1 MLAFAFRM
9 ENFRRFIHKQT
20 LAERPLGAAAAVLTW
35 LGWLTICPVL
45 GFPTLGTAAM
55 VNRAIFGTIDPSY
68 WVGWVILIAALLVAI
83 AVFFI
88 LERAHLLRAN
98 IRSGVIF
105 GAALWL
111 VAGVVI
117 MPILGIIAPPTAPL
131 SGIQPADPMQ
141 ATVMMYR
148 LGPLASVAALIA
160 WVLFGATLG
169 ATGSASERR
178 DTVPRGSGPLIW
190 RFLGAAVITGLALVV
205 ILSTAA
211 QVHAT
216 NSTLASVTVRTLA
229 EGPVKNLPV
238 AKIDVNIIEFRQLP
252 GAAYGPHDHVPLFAY
267 TLHGVATVTFPGG
280 ARKAVAPGDGAF
292 FPAVGAFTNENT
304 DGRFGAGA
312 IAVGMIAV
320 VILLCAATSLRGG
333 LRRVIITVLS
343 LLLIAGGALV
353 LTGGMSND
361 YYFIAVRSCC
371 GHPGTP
377 GTPMPVP
384 YGRVTFSSPELDPV
398 PAGPYIETLSAITVA
413 PGARYDAQVVP
424 GPQMIIVVD
433 GAAAVHVGEAT
444 EQLGDGGAAFAQ
456 AGNTLA
462 IANPGSDTLLV
473 LAFAVTPVS
482 AAPAAT

>member
-148 LGPLASVAALIA
+148 LGPLASVAVLIA

-205 ILSTAA
+205 ILST
-211 QVHAT
+211 
-216 NSTLASVTVRTLA
+216 
-229 EGPVKNLPV
+229 P
-238 AKIDVNIIEFRQLP
+238 
-252 GAAYGPHDHVPLFAY
+252 
-267 TLHGVATVTFPGG
+267 
-280 ARKAVAPGDGAF
+280 
-292 FPAVGAFTNENT
+292 
-304 DGRFGAGA
+304 
-312 IAVGMIAV
+312 
-320 VILLCAATSLRGG
+320 
-333 LRRVIITVLS
+333 
-343 LLLIAGGALV
+343 
-353 LTGGMSND
+353 
-361 YYFIAVRSCC
+361 
-371 GHPGTP
+371 
-377 GTPMPVP
+377 
-384 YGRVTFSSPELDPV
+384 
-398 PAGPYIETLSAITVA
+398 
-413 PGARYDAQVVP
+413 
-424 GPQMIIVVD
+424 
-433 GAAAVHVGEAT
+433 
-444 EQLGDGGAAFAQ
+444 
-456 AGNTLA
+456 
-462 IANPGSDTLLV
+462 
-473 LAFAVTPVS
+473 
-482 AAPAAT
+482 

>member
-1 MLAFAFRM
+1 MANVKSAIRKHIQM
-9 ENFRRFIHKQT
+9 
-20 LAERPLGAAAAVLTW
+20 ERPLGAAAAVLTW
-35 LGWLTICPVL
+35 LGWLTICPAL
-45 GFPTLGTAAM
+45 GFPVLGTAAM
-55 VNRAIFGTIDPSY
+55 VNRAIFGVIDPSF
-68 WVGWVILIAALLVAI
+68 WVGWVVMIAALVVAI

-88 LERAHLLRAN
+88 LERAHLVRVS
-98 IRSGVIF
+98 IRTGVIY

-111 VAGVVI
+111 VAGVVL
-117 MPILGIIAPPTAPL
+117 MPLLGIVALPTSPL
-131 SGIQPADPMQ
+131 SGIQPADPMH
-141 ATVMMYR
+141 ATVMMYT
-148 LGPLASVAALIA
+148 LGPFAAVAALIA

-169 ATGSASERR
+169 ATGSAQQRR
-178 DTVPRGSGPLIW
+178 DTAPGGSGTMIP
-190 RFLGAAVITGLALVV
+190 RFLGAAMFAGFALAVMS
-205 ILSTAA
+205 STPA

-216 NSTLASVTVRTLA
+216 NSTLAGVTVRTLA
-229 EGPVKNLPV
+229 QGPVKNLPA
-238 AKIDVNIIEFRQLP
+238 AKVGVNIIEFRQLP
-252 GAAYGPHDHVPLFAY
+252 GAAYGPHDHPPLFAY
-267 TLHGVATVTFPGG
+267 TLHGIATLTFPGG
-280 ARKAVAPGDGAF
+280 APQSVGPGDAAF
-292 FPAVGAFTNENT
+292 LPAVGAFTNENT

-312 IAVGMIAV
+312 IAVGLIVV

-398 PAGPYIETLSAITVA
+398 PAGPYIETLSAIRVA
-413 PGARYDAQVVP
+413 PGARYNAQVVP
-424 GPQMIIVVD
+424 GPQMIIVVE
-433 GAAAVHVGEAT
+433 GTAAVHVGEAT
-444 EQLGDGGAAFAQ
+444 EQLGDSGAAFAQ

-482 AAPAAT
+482 AVPPAT